1 MIHQPKHTNT
11 TALITP
17 AMRTKI
23 LLFVKDHLKATVEII
38 ISFTCYIIST
48 LAILNMLDIPL
59 TKSELTS
66 QSVEQQ
72 LSLLTTITFV
82 LTVYTLILGFA
93 SFTRVTI
100 NSRPKCYIQ
109 ETRKTEIDNMLFVK
123 LAITPGTNESRICS
137 LHVKGCLISKDRVN
151 FEERITLH
159 HLYISPRPTSGY
171 CTYISFYLKVHEKHQ
186 SEPLDC
192 IVFGPRMFLNIF
204 LPLSCKI
211 IPPNLR
217 EIDNNLVSH

>member
-1 MIHQPKHTNT
+1 
-11 TALITP
+11 
-17 AMRTKI
+17 MRNRI
-23 LLFVKDHLKATVEII
+23 SLFVKDHLKATLEFII
-38 ISFTCYIIST
+38 VFTCYTIST
-48 LAILNMLDIPL
+48 LAILKILDIPL
-59 TKSELTS
+59 GKNDLASH
-66 QSVEQQ
+66 SVEQQ
-72 LSLLTTITFV
+72 LTLLTIVTFV

-123 LAITPGTNESRICS
+123 LAITPGTNESRICRF
-137 LHVKGCLISKDRVN
+137 HVKGCLISKDRVN

-159 HLYISPRPTSGY
+159 HLYISPRPTNSY
-171 CTYISFYLKVHEKHQ
+171 CTYISFYLKVHEKHH
-186 SEPLDC
+186 SKPLDC
-192 IVFGPRMFLNIF
+192 IVFGPGMFLNIF

-217 EIDNNLVSH
+217 EIDKNLVSH

>member
-72 LSLLTTITFV
+72 LSLLTIVTFV

-109 ETRKTEIDNMLFVK
+109 ETRKTEIDNMLFVI
-123 LAITPGTNESRICS
+123 ACHYSRNKRI
-137 LHVKGCLISKDRVN
+137 KD
-151 FEERITLH
+151 L
-159 HLYISPRPTSGY
+159 
-171 CTYISFYLKVHEKHQ
+171 Q
-186 SEPLDC
+186 
-192 IVFGPRMFLNIF
+192 
-204 LPLSCKI
+204 LPC
-211 IPPNLR
+211 
-217 EIDNNLVSH
+217 